1 MNEKLVRE
9 INDKIDIPIFSTS
22 AQNEM
27 VEKICLI
34 MFSPTAFK
42 KVKRQMLSRVT
53 RDLMYKD
60 SRLVLAS
67 KLRDKFDL
75 PFIPD
80 EKELSVA
87 EAIVNKCYGI
97 LEKYLSPDILDLLET
112 ASPEELY
119 SIRENLVSR
128 LSGRFDLPFVSDEI
142 EEEVIYFV
150 IDFC

>member
-9 INDKIDIPIFSTS
+9 INDKIDIPILSTS

-53 RDLMYKD
+53 RDLMSKD

-67 KLRDKFDL
+67 KLHDKFDL

-80 EKELSVA
+80 EKERPVA

-97 LEKYLSPDILDLLET
+97 LEKW
-112 ASPEELY
+112 
-119 SIRENLVSR
+119 R
-128 LSGRFDLPFVSDEI
+128 
-142 EEEVIYFV
+142 
-150 IDFC
+150 

>member
-9 INDKIDIPIFSTS
+9 INDKIDIPILSTS

-60 SRLVLAS
+60 SRLFLAS
-67 KLRDKFDL
+67 KLHDKFDL

-87 EAIVNKCYGI
+87 EAIFNQCYGI

-128 LSGRFDLPFVSDEI
+128 LSRRFDLPFVSDEI

>member
-9 INDKIDIPIFSTS
+9 INDKIDIPILSTS
-22 AQNEM
+22 AQNE
-27 VEKICLI
+27 

-60 SRLVLAS
+60 SRLFLAS
-67 KLRDKFDL
+67 KLHDKFDL

-80 EKELSVA
+80 EKERPVA

-97 LEKYLSPDILDLLET
+97 LEKW
-112 ASPEELY
+112 
-119 SIRENLVSR
+119 R
-128 LSGRFDLPFVSDEI
+128 
-142 EEEVIYFV
+142 
-150 IDFC
+150 

>member
-9 INDKIDIPIFSTS
+9 INDKIDIPILSTS
-22 AQNEM
+22 AQNE
-27 VEKICLI
+27 

-60 SRLVLAS
+60 SRLFLAS
-67 KLRDKFDL
+67 KLHDKFDL

-87 EAIVNKCYGI
+87 EAIVNKRYGI
-97 LEKYLSPDILDLLET
+97 LEKYLSPDILGLLET